1 MNEPAREY
9 FWGMTLDK
17 ENPTIT
23 WSFDEEEDDTDFLI
37 HTLFL
42 KQAVLG
48 ASAVKDERNIVQ
60 VETKNFDKKDL
71 VHPLLSLTLGRN
83 EMTNI
88 DISFGHEVPVVF
100 RLVEGSGPVCLSALQ
115 LVEFPDD
122 KDVSQDES
130 ELECT
135 EEESVEEEEGALKQS
150 TNKRKASSQKSSKS
164 KDDDEDEMDDDEE
177 DDDSMDDEDED
188 EEIDSSP
195 EKSDKKK
202 GKKGKDVKKGDMKK
216 GGKVSKITPK
226 KDVALKKSRKTSKA
240 K

>member
-9 FWGMTLDK
+9 FWGVTLDK

-48 ASAVKDERNIVQ
+48 ASAVKDERNLVQ
-60 VETKNFDKKDL
+60 VETKNFDQKDL
-71 VHPLLSLTLGRN
+71 KHPLFSLTLGRN
-83 EMTNI
+83 EMTTL
-88 DISFGHEVPVVF
+88 DVSFGHEVPVVF
-100 RLVEGSGPVCLSALQ
+100 RLVEGSGPVCLSAQQ

-135 EEESVEEEEGALKQS
+135 EGESAEEEEALKQS

-164 KDDDEDEMDDDEE
+164 KDDDEDEMDDDDEE
-177 DDDSMDDEDED
+177 DESIDDEVED
-188 EEIDSSP
+188 EEMDSSP

-216 GGKVSKITPK
+216 GGKASKVSPK
-226 KDVALKKSRKTSKA
+226 KDIASEKSIFHN
-240 K
+240 